1 MTLFHSSGVACGVAL
16 VLLGSV
22 AACASSPAMR
32 AAQRG
37 DAIALGSAIA
47 ARETAGNLST
57 REAAALAKVVAG
69 RELQAGPPP
78 EAVDRVQDVRACA
91 HELDDAL
98 ARRMRTHD
106 AAGAAA
112 ALVRVDQRALEA
124 GDVRRFVTDPD
135 AHWRALG
142 ARGLVRPDD
151 RAARLEGFVDADPA
165 VRRQA
170 VRASRDASDP
180 RDLDALFEVARV
192 DPEPIVR
199 TEAVRAIAH
208 IPAADGNAV
217 SNALRDLWTVG
228 DDAIRED
235 IVRAWSGPS
244 LWATGGRD
252 ALRLIVGS
260 DHGPGAI
267 QAAAAVLETLG
278 ADAEAKEAAA
288 GLIAESIQAGPRSTR
303 LQAIAQAPLDR
314 HAWIAI
320 LRVAAQDDDL
330 PVRIAA
336 LGRLAEGGDVE
347 ARSELEAMAAG
358 RSTATKGSRLVLAM
372 AGDRRVQ
379 GWIEQGLS
387 ARKGDD
393 RLDAA
398 VALAA
403 LGVPARAAP
412 LLADASARVRVRA
425 ACTILVAARVAR

>member
-1 MTLFHSSGVACGVAL
+1 MTSFSSSCVVGVVAL

-22 AACASSPAMR
+22 AACESSPAVR

-37 DAIALGSAIA
+37 DAVALRSAIA
-47 ARETAGNLST
+47 ARETAGNLSA
-57 REAAALAKVVAG
+57 REAAALAEVVAG
-69 RELQAGPPP
+69 RELQAAPPP
-78 EAVDRVQDVRACA
+78 EAVDRVHDVRACA

-98 ARRMRTHD
+98 ARRTRTHD

-112 ALVRVDQRALEA
+112 MLARVDQGALEA
-124 GDVRRFVTDPD
+124 GDLRAFVADRD
-135 AHWRALG
+135 ANWRAVG

-151 RAARLEGFVDADPA
+151 RAARLQGFVDADPE
-165 VRRQA
+165 VRRQT
-170 VRASRDASDP
+170 VRAAREASDP

-199 TEAVRAIAH
+199 TEAVRAIAR

-217 SNALRDLWTVG
+217 SNELRDLWTVG
-228 DDAIRED
+228 DDGIRED

-244 LWATGGRD
+244 LWGTGGRD
-252 ALRLIVGS
+252 ALGLVVGS

-267 QAAAAVLETLG
+267 QAAAAVLRHRG
-278 ADAEAKEAAA
+278 ADAEATEAAA
-288 GLIAESIQAGPRSTR
+288 GLIAESIRAGTRTTR
-303 LQAIAQAPLDR
+303 LQAIAQAPLYR
-314 HAWIAI
+314 RE
-320 LRVAAQDDDL
+320 LVAALRAAADDDDL
-330 PVRIAA
+330 PIRIAA
-336 LGRLAEGGDVE
+336 LGRLVEGDDLE
-347 ARSELEAMAAG
+347 ARSRLETMAAG
-358 RSTATKGSRLVLAM
+358 RSTATKRSRLALAM

-387 ARKGDD
+387 AREGDD

-398 VALAA
+398 IALAA

-425 ACTILVAARVAR
+425 ACTILVAARVDR

>member
-1 MTLFHSSGVACGVAL
+1 MTPFPLSCVVTLA
-16 VLLGSV
+16 LLGSV
-22 AACASSPAMR
+22 AGCESSPAMR

-37 DAIALGSAIA
+37 DAVALRSAIA
-47 ARETAGNLST
+47 VRETAGNLST
-57 REAAALAKVVAG
+57 REAASLANVVAF
-69 RELQAGPPP
+69 RELQAAPPL
-78 EAVDRVQDVRACA
+78 EAVDRVHDVRACA

-98 ARRMRTHD
+98 AHRMRIHD

-112 ALVRVDQRALEA
+112 ALERVDQGVLKAR
-124 GDVRRFVTDPD
+124 DVRGFVADQD

-151 RAARLEGFVDADPA
+151 REARLQGFVDADPE
-165 VRRQA
+165 VRRQT

-180 RDLDALFEVARV
+180 RDIDALFEVARV
-192 DPEPIVR
+192 DPEPMVR
-199 TEAVRAIAH
+199 TEAVRAMAR
-208 IPAADGNAV
+208 IPAADGTAV
-217 SNALRDLWTVG
+217 SNELRDLWTVG
-228 DDAIRED
+228 DDGIRED
-235 IVRAWSGPS
+235 IVRAWSGS
-244 LWATGGRD
+244 LWGTGGSD
-252 ALRLIVGS
+252 ALRLIVES

-267 QAAAAVLETLG
+267 QAAAAVLRTRG

-288 GLIAESIQAGPRSTR
+288 DLIAESIRAGTRAAR

-314 HAWIAI
+314 PELVAI
-320 LRVAAQDDDL
+320 LRVAADDDDV

-336 LGRLAEGGDVE
+336 LGRLVEGKGLRALR

-358 RSTATKGSRLVLAM
+358 RSTATKRARLALAM
-372 AGDRRVQ
+372 AGDRRIQ

-387 ARKGDD
+387 ARQGDD

-412 LLADASARVRVRA
+412 LLADPSARVRVRA
-425 ACTILVAARVAR
+425 ACTILVAARAAR